1 MNGRVRPKIAL
12 LRKRRD
18 RFEGEIQQKLQC
30 APSPNHRFN
39 INNSN
44 LNSTMWDTIANFK
57 ENLNKI
63 ALDVHYADED
73 DVVFPPDVHT
83 AAVSDRRNSHS
94 SAHSKSLPMSPAASN
109 GTSDHPY
116 SPEIEQY
123 KAEIK
128 RLQASEAE
136 IKALSVNYAALL
148 KEKEDQIVRL
158 NKENGSLKQNFE
170 ATSPASANGAYT
182 VKGSNDQSPN
192 PLHRFT
198 TQMKNRYATNNGTT
212 STLESDA
219 SQSKM
224 VSKHSNL
231 RVKDKEQA
239 DMVEGKSSPTAT
251 AAVQHTHEIRK
262 MKLELEQERKKLA
275 NIQLKFQEEEKL
287 NKSFQEELKLLKL
300 ERDKTT
306 NEVSKLHNELN
317 EKISEIKRLQL
328 ELTRREDEEAGDS
341 VDSFKRLIETLEK
354 ENTTLKLE
362 KDELEVALKS
372 SRMASKMSPD
382 DSQIQIK
389 VPSSNSDEQL
399 PDPSKS
405 FPGNED
411 LERSLHKLS
420 KELKETQNERNK
432 AVQEL
437 TRLKQH
443 LLEKESEES
452 EKMDED
458 IKIIEELR
466 DSNNYLRAQIA
477 HLERT
482 LKQATASQ
490 EKLKMANDNEILKSR
505 EIIDDLNKKLTNC
518 MSTIDAKNTE
528 LVNLQTALGQYYA
541 EIEAKE
547 HLEGDLARA
556 KEETSKLSQ
565 LLKDADCRANV
576 LISEKEEILA
586 KLSQSEKVQS
596 EWRSRVS
603 KLEEDN
609 SRLRRALEQSMTR
622 LNRMSVDSDFLVDRR
637 IVIKLLITYFQ
648 RNHSKEVLDL
658 MVRMLG
664 FSTEDK
670 QRIGV
675 AQQGP
680 GKGVVRGVLGFP
692 GRLVGGILGGS
703 GSTESAAN
711 VGVDNQSFADLWV
724 DFLLKETEEREK
736 KESEG
741 RDKSIDESHDK
752 SFDINSSPPHSNQR
766 FSTGASI
773 NSPTNQ
779 NISSHPRGY
788 FQHSEQIGS
797 EFSTVPLTSSDSK
810 TTSSRL
816 PRY

>member
-1 MNGRVRPKIAL
+1 M
-12 LRKRRD
+12 
-18 RFEGEIQQKLQC
+18 
-30 APSPNHRFN
+30 
-39 INNSN
+39 INLSFQH
-44 LNSTMWDTIANFK
+44 I
-57 ENLNKI
+57 
-63 ALDVHYADED
+63 
-73 DVVFPPDVHT
+73 
-83 AAVSDRRNSHS
+83 
-94 SAHSKSLPMSPAASN
+94 
-109 GTSDHPY
+109 DH
-116 SPEIEQY
+116 
-123 KAEIK
+123 
-128 RLQASEAE
+128 
-136 IKALSVNYAALL
+136 
-148 KEKEDQIVRL
+148 IVRL
-158 NKENGSLKQNFE
+158 NKENGSLKQNLE

-192 PLHRFT
+192 RLHRFT

-212 STLESDA
+212 SALESDA

-231 RVKDKEQA
+231 QVKGKEQA
-239 DMVEGKSSPTAT
+239 DMIEGKSSPP
-251 AAVQHTHEIRK
+251 AAVQHTHEMRK
-262 MKLELEQERKKLA
+262 MKLELEQERKKLV
-275 NIQLKFQEEEKL
+275 NIQLKLQEEEKL

-300 ERDKTT
+300 ERDKTK

-317 EKISEIKRLQL
+317 EKISEIKCLQL

-341 VDSFKRLIETLEK
+341 VDSFKRLIETIEK

-362 KDELEVALKS
+362 KDELEAALKS
-372 SRMASKMSPD
+372 RRMASQMSPD
-382 DSQIQIK
+382 DSQIQNK

-405 FPGNED
+405 FPGKED

-420 KELKETQNERNK
+420 KELKETQKERDK

-443 LLEKESEES
+443 LLEKEFEES

-458 IKIIEELR
+458 FKILEELR
-466 DSNNYLRAQIA
+466 DSNNYLRAQIT

-490 EKLKMANDNEILKSR
+490 EKLTMANDNEILKSR

-528 LVNLQTALGQYYA
+528 LLNLQTALGQYYA

-586 KLSQSEKVQS
+586 KLSRSEKVQS

-609 SRLRRALEQSMTR
+609 SRLRLAVEQSMTR

-637 IVIKLLITYFQ
+637 IVIKLLVTYFQ

-664 FSTEDK
+664 FSNEDK

-680 GKGVVRGVLGFP
+680 GKGVVRGVLGLP

-703 GSTESAAN
+703 GSSESAAN
-711 VGVDNQSFADLWV
+711 VGADNQSFADLWV
-724 DFLLKETEEREK
+724 DFLLKETQEREK
-736 KESEG
+736 RESEE
-741 RDKSIDESHDK
+741 RDKSMDDSHDK
-752 SFDINSSPPHSNQR
+752 SLNTNSSSPSPSNQS
-766 FSTGASI
+766 FSTRTASI
-773 NSPTNQ
+773 NSPTYQ

-788 FQHSEQIGS
+788 FQHSEQIGL

-810 TTSSRL
+810 TTSSRP

>member
-1 MNGRVRPKIAL
+1 
-12 LRKRRD
+12 
-18 RFEGEIQQKLQC
+18 
-30 APSPNHRFN
+30 
-39 INNSN
+39 
-44 LNSTMWDTIANFK
+44 MWGTIANFK

-63 ALDVHYADED
+63 ALDVHYADDDEN
-73 DVVFPPDVHT
+73 DVVYPS
-83 AAVSDRRNSHS
+83 AVSDRRNSHS
-94 SAHSKSLPMSPAASN
+94 FAHSSSLPRSSVPN
-109 GTSDHPY
+109 GVSDHPY
-116 SPEIEQY
+116 ASEIEQY

-158 NKENGSLKQNFE
+158 NKENGSLKQNLE

-182 VKGSNDQSPN
+182 IKGSNDQSSN
-192 PLHRFT
+192 RQHRFT

-212 STLESDA
+212 SALESDA
-219 SQSKM
+219 IQSKM

-231 RVKDKEQA
+231 QVKDKEVA
-239 DMVEGKSSPTAT
+239 DMEERKRSPT
-251 AAVQHTHEIRK
+251 AAVQHTREIQK
-262 MKLELEQERKKLA
+262 MKLELEQEQKKLA

-287 NKSFQEELKLLKL
+287 NKSFQEELKLLSL
-300 ERDKTT
+300 ERDKTK
-306 NEVSKLHNELN
+306 NEVSQLHNELN
-317 EKISEIKRLQL
+317 EKISEINRLQL
-328 ELTRREDEEAGDS
+328 ELTRREDEEASDA
-341 VDSFKRLIETLEK
+341 VDSFKRLIATLEK
-354 ENTTLKLE
+354 ENTTLKME
-362 KDELEVALKS
+362 KDELEAVLKS
-372 SRMASKMSPD
+372 SRMSGKMSPD
-382 DSQIQIK
+382 ASQIQNM
-389 VPSSNSDEQL
+389 VPSSNSDL
-399 PDPSKS
+399 PGK
-405 FPGNED
+405 ED
-411 LERSLHKLS
+411 LERSLDKLS
-420 KELKETQNERNK
+420 KELKETQKERDK

-443 LLEKESEES
+443 LIEKESEEA

-458 IKIIEELR
+458 SKIIEELR
-466 DSNNYLRAQIA
+466 DSNNYLRAQIT
-477 HLERT
+477 HLERI
-482 LKQATASQ
+482 LNQATASQ
-490 EKLKMANDNEILKSR
+490 EKLKIEKDNEILKSR
-505 EIIDDLNKKLTNC
+505 EIIDDLNKKLKNC
-518 MSTIDAKNTE
+518 MITIDAKNTE
-528 LVNLQTALGQYYA
+528 LLNLQTALGQYYA

-586 KLSQSEKVQS
+586 KLSQSEKIQS

-603 KLEEDN
+603 KLEEEN
-609 SRLRRALEQSMTR
+609 SRLRKALEQSMTR

-637 IVIKLLITYFQ
+637 IVIKLLVTYFQ

-664 FSTEDK
+664 FSDEDK

-680 GKGVVRGVLGFP
+680 GKGVVRGVLGLP
-692 GRLVGGILGGS
+692 GRLVGGILGGN

-711 VGVDNQSFADLWV
+711 VGADNQSFADLWV

-736 KESEG
+736 RESAG
-741 RDKSIDESHDK
+741 STDKSMEDSPDRGPNT
-752 SFDINSSPPHSNQR
+752 NSSPPHSHQR
-766 FSTGASI
+766 FSSGTALI

-779 NISSHPRGY
+779 NISSFPRGY
-788 FQHSEQIGS
+788 YQHSEQIGS

-816 PRY
+816 LPRY

>member
-1 MNGRVRPKIAL
+1 
-12 LRKRRD
+12 
-18 RFEGEIQQKLQC
+18 
-30 APSPNHRFN
+30 
-39 INNSN
+39 
-44 LNSTMWDTIANFK
+44 MWGTIANFK

-63 ALDVHYADED
+63 ALDVHYADYDDDDED
-73 DVVFPPDVHT
+73 DVVSP

-94 SAHSKSLPMSPAASN
+94 SAHSISLPRSPPATN

-116 SPEIEQY
+116 APEIEQY

-148 KEKEDQIVRL
+148 KEKEDHIVRL
-158 NKENGSLKQNFE
+158 NKENGSLKQNLE

-192 PLHRFT
+192 RLHRFT

-212 STLESDA
+212 SALESDA

-231 RVKDKEQA
+231 QVKGKEQA
-239 DMVEGKSSPTAT
+239 DMIEGKSSPP
-251 AAVQHTHEIRK
+251 AAVQHTHDIRK
-262 MKLELEQERKKLA
+262 MKLELEQERKKLV
-275 NIQLKFQEEEKL
+275 NIQLKLQEEEKL

-300 ERDKTT
+300 ERDK
-306 NEVSKLHNELN
+306 
-317 EKISEIKRLQL
+317 
-328 ELTRREDEEAGDS
+328 LTRREDEEAGDS
-341 VDSFKRLIETLEK
+341 VDSFKRLIETIEK

-362 KDELEVALKS
+362 KDELEAALKS
-372 SRMASKMSPD
+372 RRMASQMSPD
-382 DSQIQIK
+382 DSQIQNK

-405 FPGNED
+405 FPGKED

-420 KELKETQNERNK
+420 KELKETQKERDK

-443 LLEKESEES
+443 LLEKEFEES

-458 IKIIEELR
+458 FKIIEELR
-466 DSNNYLRAQIA
+466 DSNNYLRAQIT

-490 EKLKMANDNEILKSR
+490 EKLTMANDNEILKSR

-528 LVNLQTALGQYYA
+528 LLNLQTALGQYYA

-586 KLSQSEKVQS
+586 KLSRSEKVQS

-609 SRLRRALEQSMTR
+609 SRLRLAVEQSMTR

-637 IVIKLLITYFQ
+637 IVIKLLVTYFQ

-664 FSTEDK
+664 FSNEDK

-680 GKGVVRGVLGFP
+680 GKGVVRGVLGLP

-703 GSTESAAN
+703 GSSESAAN
-711 VGVDNQSFADLWV
+711 VGADNQSFADLWV
-724 DFLLKETEEREK
+724 DFLLKETQEREK
-736 KESEG
+736 RESEEG
-741 RDKSIDESHDK
+741 DKSMDDSHDK
-752 SFDINSSPPHSNQR
+752 SLNTNSSSPPPSNQS
-766 FSTGASI
+766 FSTRTASI
-773 NSPTNQ
+773 NSPTYQ

-788 FQHSEQIGS
+788 FKHSEQIGS